1 MGICRGIPV
10 ILAGKRRWYG
20 FSLENTRYEPNRALP
35 LERRMLNQRH
45 FERLSRLHRTAPSS
59 FYADDEVIVGA
70 GRAQAIH
77 PVAQRDLDASGRV
90 DPTVYHKLLSDAAM
104 LAAGSLVE
112 GQFVTISSFNY
123 YVTQVV
129 GAGELQAAA
138 QVVHAR
144 PMLFTVNA
152 VLTDGN
158 GRVLAVGY
166 GTYSPGPVAMAEE
179 EAGENA
185 QDSAT
190 PSGETPPEYDAFAT
204 FLETPFGPVGLN

>member
-1 MGICRGIPV
+1 
-10 ILAGKRRWYG
+10 
-20 FSLENTRYEPNRALP
+20 
-35 LERRMLNQRH
+35 MLNQRH

-59 FYADDEVIVGA
+59 FYADDEVNVGA
-70 GRAQAIH
+70 GRAQATH
-77 PVAQRDLDASGRV
+77 PVVERDLDASGRV

-123 YVTQVV
+123 YVTQMV

-144 PMLFTVNA
+144 PQLFTVNA

-179 EAGENA
+179 EVGTPGESQPA
-185 QDSAT
+185 A
-190 PSGETPPEYDAFAT
+190 PEETPPAFDAFAT
-204 FLETPFGPVGLN
+204 FLDTPFGQVGLN